1 MDQCFV
7 AEIPIIIIKFF
18 FRSLIYII
26 LFKFLILPRVNDEEL
41 TTRWRYSIKDPRFRP
56 SLKFERKEFNEPV
69 FFLSRIELSRRKLQV
84 SDWKLQVSERSYIA
98 YQLCSVSCTSPHMTF
113 KISFVC
119 PWRCLSTLHW
129 LQYIGTHKYRPST
142 MHTGCLHFTA
152 WDIARYVWPN
162 PNLEE
167 KPTHCFLLFV
177 FFLPYLREF
186 LQ

>member
-1 MDQCFV
+1 MTKSSQLGGGILLKTPGFV
-7 AEIPIIIIKFF
+7 QAW
-18 FRSLIYII
+18 SLNA
-26 LFKFLILPRVNDEEL
+26 KSSMSPC
-41 TTRWRYSIKDPRFRP
+41 
-56 SLKFERKEFNEPV
+56 

-98 YQLCSVSCTSPHMTF
+98 YQLCSVRCTSPHMTF

-129 LQYIGTHKYRPST
+129 LQYIGTHNYRPPT
-142 MHTGCLHFTA
+142 MHTGRLHFTA

-177 FFLPYLREF
+177 FFSPYLREF